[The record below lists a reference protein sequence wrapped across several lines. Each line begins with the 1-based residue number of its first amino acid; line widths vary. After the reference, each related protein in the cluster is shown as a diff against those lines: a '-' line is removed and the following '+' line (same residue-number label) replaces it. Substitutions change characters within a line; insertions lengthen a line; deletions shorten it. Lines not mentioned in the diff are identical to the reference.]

1 MELVLESM
9 KIEWGANVREGI
21 VDYIYDNNAKVHK
34 KI

>member
-1 MELVLESM
+1 MELVLKSK
-9 KIEWGANVREGI
+9 KIEWANMREAI

>member
-9 KIEWGANVREGI
+9 KIEWANVREGI